1 MKSRLSFAF
10 FIGSARPLSGHMRD
24 VRGMGGC
31 DLAVHLKRVV
41 DFSLQN
47 GINSSVLRTYMQ
59 KWKYMQSN
67 KDAEWNKFGK
77 SGWEMVTV
85 LQAKDGS
92 HLAFFKKPLN

>member
-1 MKSRLSFAF
+1 MQLQHRHHAQGEIFVKS
-10 FIGSARPLSGHMRD
+10 G
-24 VRGMGGC
+24 
-31 DLAVHLKRVV
+31 
-41 DFSLQN
+41 LQN
-47 GINSSVLRTYMQ
+47 RINTTVLRMHMQ

>member
-1 MKSRLSFAF
+1 M
-10 FIGSARPLSGHMRD
+10 
-24 VRGMGGC
+24 
-31 DLAVHLKRVV
+31 
-41 DFSLQN
+41 N
-47 GINSSVLRTYMQ
+47 MQ

-92 HLAFFKKPLN
+92 YLAFFKKPLN

>member
-1 MKSRLSFAF
+1 MIF
-10 FIGSARPLSGHMRD
+10 
-24 VRGMGGC
+24 
-31 DLAVHLKRVV
+31 DLTRVERAHQRIQTQSPSLN
-41 DFSLQN
+41 FTLQN
-47 GINSSVLRTYMQ
+47 RLRSTVLRMNMQ

-92 HLAFFKKPLN
+92 YLAFFKKPLN

>member
-1 MKSRLSFAF
+1 MIETHTHRLLFCK
-10 FIGSARPLSGHMRD
+10 IG
-24 VRGMGGC
+24 
-31 DLAVHLKRVV
+31 
-41 DFSLQN
+41 LQN

>member
-1 MKSRLSFAF
+1 
-10 FIGSARPLSGHMRD
+10 
-24 VRGMGGC
+24 
-31 DLAVHLKRVV
+31 
-41 DFSLQN
+41 
-47 GINSSVLRTYMQ
+47 MQ

-85 LQAKDGS
+85 LQAKDGT